1 MCGCN
6 VKLSLGPAACLKPWH
21 REEVGLQVELVL
33 NLSAS
38 CSVGMNVLL
47 SRKKKKKKKKKN
59 LSTET

>member
-6 VKLSLGPAACLKPWH
+6 AKLSLGPAACLKPWH

-38 CSVGMNVLL
+38 FWPGSLCSKDKG
-47 SRKKKKKKKKKN
+47 
-59 LSTET
+59 